1 MARDVGI
8 QDGQS
13 SEAHPLAQDHQ
24 SRAEMLEKFRRVL
37 EAHERIGDLILELRH
52 EEGIQR
58 AGAFKRELLVE
69 MFEDKYGGQRME
81 VIAQEIAQN
90 RLESFYYQESKAF
103 FNTLKQ
109 EKATEKVL
117 SSEWRGRG

>member
-1 MARDVGI
+1 
-8 QDGQS
+8 
-13 SEAHPLAQDHQ
+13 
-24 SRAEMLEKFRRVL
+24 MLEKFRRVL